1 MQSTGQTGGNQ
12 ARLTLC
18 GTRLAVTTGAE
29 WGVAERF
36 VAGVD
41 SNNLKSTNPSVDV
54 QSVPSLVAAS
64 NQRNAGIPFTK
75 EENRRPETKCRA

>member
-18 GTRLAVTTGAE
+18 GTQLVVTTRAE

-36 VAGVD
+36 VSGVYF
-41 SNNLKSTNPSVDV
+41 NKLKSTNPSVDV
-54 QSVPSLVAAS
+54 QSVPSLIAAS
-64 NQRNAGIPFTK
+64 NHRIAGIPFIK
-75 EENRRPETKCRA
+75 EEDRMQ